1 MTLGFLE
8 VRVQSSS
15 KPFIEYTT
23 EKIYIYIFILNSDKH
38 RSVPNS
44 YGESCSTGLAN
55 TREKEIGIK
64 WIERETVT

>member
-23 EKIYIYIFILNSDKH
+23 EKIYIYLFLTVI
-38 RSVPNS
+38 
-44 YGESCSTGLAN
+44 N
-55 TREKEIGIK
+55 TDQYRIRMERAAVLDWQIRERK
-64 WIERETVT
+64 R